1 MQNSLPHWR
10 CIRLY
15 LPQRRITRLTTAY
28 GGASP
33 PGEAFWR
40 LRQCSNLVSWL
51 NKSTTIK
58 AFSYMGEGV
67 ERAAGRMRGLDSI
80 LPAAWKNL
88 NRSVIKET
96 LRGQRSTCIAIRRLR
111 SFTLLYLYRRTR
123 SPRRPFSFSSTKT
136 FAVRATFLRR
146 TPLTARFCPPGAF

>member
-1 MQNSLPHWR
+1 
-10 CIRLY
+10 
-15 LPQRRITRLTTAY
+15 
-28 GGASP
+28 
-33 PGEAFWR
+33 
-40 LRQCSNLVSWL
+40 
-51 NKSTTIK
+51 
-58 AFSYMGEGV
+58 MGEGV
-67 ERAAGRMRGLDSI
+67 ERTARRMRGLDSI

-146 TPLTARFCPPGAF
+146 TPLTARFCPSGAFEAPAHRSHSPRQAPLHGVTNHAKSQDVVKNTNIIKTSRKNVHFRKNLQKNLKKLQKRC

>member
-1 MQNSLPHWR
+1 
-10 CIRLY
+10 
-15 LPQRRITRLTTAY
+15 
-28 GGASP
+28 
-33 PGEAFWR
+33 
-40 LRQCSNLVSWL
+40 
-51 NKSTTIK
+51 
-58 AFSYMGEGV
+58 MGEGV

-123 SPRRPFSFSSTKT
+123 SLRRTFSFSSTKT
-136 FAVRATFLRR
+136 FAVRAIFLRR
-146 TPLTARFCPPGAF
+146 IPPDSPILPARRVLSARAPFALTAASTTTWCDKSCQITRCSQKHEHYQNKPKKRSFSQKPSKKP